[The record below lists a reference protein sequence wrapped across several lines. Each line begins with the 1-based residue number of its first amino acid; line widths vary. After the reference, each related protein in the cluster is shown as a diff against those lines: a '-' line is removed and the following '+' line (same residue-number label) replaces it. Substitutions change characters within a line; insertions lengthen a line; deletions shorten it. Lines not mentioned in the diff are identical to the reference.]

1 MHKSRRRRSHHG
13 SSHEAESE
21 AHLLPQLPEAPRW
34 VMVLGTLVAVLP
46 SFVGTGATGWEQGA
60 TAIAAG
66 LLLMLA
72 PPRHGMPLALTLLF
86 TGAFLIACLPLLPLS
101 WGGRPEWWMAL
112 EKDFGL
118 TLGKAWTAQ
127 PWVTLESIARFFVS
141 IAWLMWWLCR
151 APDYGSQRLIMRL
164 LGGGVTVL
172 ALVALAFRMLG
183 WEPELW
189 DNPLAP
195 QFGPLANRNVFA
207 GLVSLGMIASLA
219 AAYDL
224 HRRLHKGWMIYAV
237 AMVPLLGAVLVNRS
251 RAGLVIF
258 VLTVVLWLMTS
269 TFRQGMMQRLA
280 IAGSIILVVTTALM
294 IFGRQLM
301 ERFVNE
307 QESVAGV
314 IANDGRLPV
323 FREALNM
330 ARSSPVVGWGMG
342 NFQPVFALTNE
353 MHDTRDRFLH
363 PESDWL
369 WMLIETGYLAV
380 GLLAAI
386 ALMLARWC
394 RLPEALRSEV
404 RRGEHRL
411 HTAAAIGVGLALAHS
426 LVNPVLHCLP
436 FMLCVSVLGGIA
448 IQPLHWVNHRK
459 LPSVLTFRLAGVVC
473 VLCGVAWISA
483 ENGGTLIFGETA
495 STAQLTAAQEAL
507 DRKDA
512 AAALTASDNAVVA
525 APLKWDCYFER
536 ASTKLE
542 SGLAPA
548 EASADFAIARFL
560 EPSLPLIPYSEGEVW
575 LIHRPEFAIS
585 AWREAIRRQPALY
598 RAQFFG
604 QMLSLAHPYPA
615 LRPALRSLATEPQM
629 LVQYMSWATV
639 QEDRIQALNDLLE
652 HYPNLEQLQPKE
664 RRYVFRIW
672 YENGDRAKL
681 MDGLKSQPQ
690 WMKDGWELAATS
702 YAAGGDSKAAYEL
715 AMEMIPPPVKAVA
728 SSDASLQQLET
739 EFAGNPADIRRGL
752 TLFRAQMDNGKYR
765 EALATLTKVNT
776 GTSVPKYLD
785 YEFAKVHAKLGDYI
799 RAWQS
804 VRAFLEK
811 NPPA

>member
-1 MHKSRRRRSHHG
+1 MHRSRKRRSHHG
-13 SSHEAESE
+13 SGHEAEPEVQS
-21 AHLLPQLPEAPRW
+21 LPQVPDAPRW
-34 VMVLGTLVAVLP
+34 VMILGTVLALLP
-46 SFVGTGATGWEQGA
+46 AFVGTGNTGWEQGI
-60 TAIAAG
+60 TALAAG
-66 LLLMLA
+66 LLLVLA
-72 PPRHGMPLALTLLF
+72 PPRHGISLTLTLLF
-86 TGAFLIACLPLLPLS
+86 AGVFLLACLPLLPLP
-101 WGGRPEWWMAL
+101 WGGRPEWWSAL

-118 TLGKAWTAQ
+118 SLGRAWTAQ
-127 PWVTLESIARFFVS
+127 PWVTLESISRFFVS
-141 IAWLMWWLCR
+141 VAWLMWWLCR
-151 APDYGSQRLIMRL
+151 APDYASQRLIMRVM
-164 LGGGVTVL
+164 GGGVALLAVL
-172 ALVALAFRMLG
+172 ALTFRMLG
-183 WEPELW
+183 WEPALW

-224 HRRLHKGWMIYAV
+224 HRRQNKAWMIYAV

-251 RAGLVIF
+251 RAGLIIF
-258 VLTVVLWLMTS
+258 VLTVILWLMTS
-269 TFRQGMMQRLA
+269 TFRQGMMQRLS

-301 ERFVNE
+301 ERFVVE
-307 QESVAGV
+307 QETVSGV

-323 FREALNM
+323 FREALMM
-330 ARSSPVVGWGMG
+330 ARSSPVLGWGMG

-369 WMLIETGYLAV
+369 WMLTETGYLAV
-380 GLLAAI
+380 GLMATI
-386 ALMLARWC
+386 ALLLARWC
-394 RLPEALRSEV
+394 RLPDALKAEV
-404 RRGEHRL
+404 RRGERRM
-411 HTAAAIGVGLALAHS
+411 HTAAAIGAGLALAHS
-426 LVNPVLHCLP
+426 LVNPVLHSLP
-436 FMLCVSVLGGIA
+436 FMLCISVLGGMA
-448 IQPLHWVNHRK
+448 IQPVHWLNSLR
-459 LPSVLTFRLAGVVC
+459 LPSVMPFRLAGVVC
-473 VLCGVAWISA
+473 MVCGVLWISA
-483 ENGGTLIFGETA
+483 ETGSTLVFGDTA
-495 STAQLTAAQEAL
+495 SVAQLAAAQDAL

-512 AAALTASDNAVVA
+512 AAALAASDKA
-525 APLKWDCYFER
+525 AIASPLKWDCYFER
-536 ASTKLE
+536 ASTMLE
-542 SGLAPA
+542 SGLPPA

-575 LIHRPEFAIS
+575 LVHQPSLAIS

-604 QMLSLAHPYPA
+604 QMLSLAHAYPE
-615 LRPALRSLATEPQM
+615 LRPALRSLANEPQM

-639 QEDRIQALNDLLE
+639 QDDRIQALNDLLE
-652 HYPNLEQLQPKE
+652 QYPNLEQLQPKE
-664 RRYVFRIW
+664 RRYVFRVW
-672 YENGDRAKL
+672 YETGDRVKL
-681 MDGLKSQPQ
+681 MEGLKSQLQ
-690 WMKDGWELAATS
+690 WMKDGWELAATY
-702 YAAGGDSKAAYEL
+702 YADNGDAKAAYDL
-715 AMEMIPPPVKAVA
+715 AMEMLPLPLKAVA